1 MKTKC
6 VTDYLSPD
14 FEVIKLALEG
24 ILCSSEP
31 KGFGIVDMNILPGG
45 EGTDWDWE

>member
-14 FEVIKLALEG
+14 FEVVKLTSEG
-24 ILCSSEP
+24 FLCTSNP
-31 KGFGIVDMNILPGG
+31 QGFGIADMEVQNGG
-45 EGTDWDWE
+45 AGTDWDWE

>member
-14 FEVIKLALEG
+14 FEVIKLTLEG
-24 ILCSSEP
+24 ILCASEP
-31 KGFGIVDMNILPGG
+31 KGFGIADMNIWDG